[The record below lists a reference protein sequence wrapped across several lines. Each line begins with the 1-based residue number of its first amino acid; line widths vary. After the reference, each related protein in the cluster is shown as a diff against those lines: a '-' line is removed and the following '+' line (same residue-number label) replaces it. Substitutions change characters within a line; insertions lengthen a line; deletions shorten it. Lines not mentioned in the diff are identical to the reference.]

1 MALKPPHIGDIPTD
15 MLKQTVDIHLP
26 IMTQIVNMSVDSDC
40 HPDDPKLAAVSPV
53 FYKKWWLR

>member
-26 IMTQIVNMSVDSDC
+26 IMTQIVNMSIDSDC

-53 FYKKWWLR
+53 FYKK